1 MKRILTWTSMALL
14 ALSLSAPAQMRGRG
28 GCARQGQ
35 NCCQRQCPNNCPNDC
50 PNANCPRRQ
59 QQQQQQAP
67 PAQAPKK

>member
-35 NCCQRQCPNNCPNDC
+35 NCCQRQCPNDC

-67 PAQAPKK
+67 PEQAPKK